1 MKLQDL
7 RRIIK
12 EEIAKVL
19 AEAPQTAPA
28 PPKTTPKT
36 KPGTKTPSKPSRIG
50 KPGVAPKPKAV
61 SGNEKAIVDKIAKR
75 YTQNKKK

>member
-1 MKLQDL
+1 MKIQDL

-28 PPKTTPKT
+28 PPKT
-36 KPGTKTPSKPSRIG
+36 KPGTKPGKPSRIG
-50 KPGVAPKPKAV
+50 KPGVSPKPKAV
-61 SGNEKAIVDKIAKR
+61 SENEKTIIDKIAKR
-75 YTQNKKK
+75 YTRNKKK

>member
-7 RRIIK
+7 KRIIK

-28 PPKTTPKT
+28 PPKT
-36 KPGTKTPSKPSRIG
+36 KPGTPSKPSRIG
-50 KPGVAPKPKAV
+50 KPDVKPKPKAV
-61 SGNEKAIVDKIAKR
+61 SENEKAIVDKIAKR